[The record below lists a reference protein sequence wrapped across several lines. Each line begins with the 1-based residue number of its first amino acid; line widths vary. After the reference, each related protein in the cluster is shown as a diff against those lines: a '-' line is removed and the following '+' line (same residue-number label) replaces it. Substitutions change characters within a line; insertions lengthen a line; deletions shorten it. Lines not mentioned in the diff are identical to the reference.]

1 MTEPSPPSR
10 RLLFGISLVCAA
22 NLLLEVALTRIFS
35 ALMFYHFTFFAIA
48 VALLGMGASGV
59 WVYAFSERYTE
70 ATVVDDLARASR
82 RFAAA
87 TILVL
92 AYVLAN
98 PMDAHVGLGEAPKFT
113 NISVIQLLL
122 LCGVTFLPFFFAG
135 TVVSL
140 AITHFR
146 RDIDRVYVFD
156 LAGASLAALAVGLV
170 IRLLGGP
177 GLVTSVAVLACGA
190 AVLFATTRRSLCALG
205 ASALLLVLTLT
216 TGVFAPPSAKSVR
229 ADRVVFD
236 EWNTFSHIT
245 VEKMAADKYDIRID
259 SAARTPIAHLRD
271 ASSSLWM
278 VDITALA
285 YTVHPGGAPAAMII
299 GPGGGIDVA
308 RALASGVKHVTAV
321 EINPLIAD
329 AIMRDEFEAASG
341 GLYRDPRV
349 TIAVDEGRSFVRRT
363 TARYDVI
370 QTSLVDTW
378 AATASGAFALTENTL
393 YTVEAFQD
401 YYAHLNDGGIVTV
414 TRWWTFL
421 AGPETMRL
429 VILAAAALEAD
440 GVPPSLTRKHLY
452 LAKHGNFG
460 TLIVKKTPLTDDE
473 IARLD
478 GWCKQLGHQV
488 MLSPKVAL
496 VPELASMLAAGAWS
510 DLVRRYPSDLTPP
523 TDDRPFFFYFVKPTQ
538 LLSWAKLSD
547 ASITNPALWLLSALS
562 VVLVV
567 LTFAFVFVPL
577 ALRRWGDLAS
587 GDADPRGWRRR
598 VLGLGYF
605 AAIGFAFMVVEIAL
619 MQRLSLF
626 LGHPSYS
633 LVVVLF
639 AVLLGTAIGARL
651 SRRFRGRPG
660 HGTLLG
666 GVLLAVLA
674 IAAGLFLADVLRAMI
689 AIALPARMALAS
701 AVVLAFGLAMGL
713 MLPLG
718 VRLLAAVDPRIIPW
732 AWGINGGMSVIGTVG
747 ATVIAINAGFGVT
760 FHVGAVLYAGA
771 GAIGWL
777 LGRELEVR
785 S

>member
-1 MTEPSPPSR
+1 MSVPAPSR
-10 RLLFGISLVCAA
+10 RLLLGLALVCAA

-70 ATVVDDLARASR
+70 ATVEHDLARAAR

-87 TILVL
+87 TVLVL
-92 AYVLAN
+92 LYVLAN
-98 PMDAHVGLGEAPKFT
+98 PMDAHVGLGEAPRFT
-113 NISVIQLLL
+113 NVSLLQLLL
-122 LCGVTFLPFFFAG
+122 LCGATCLPFFFAG
-135 TVVSL
+135 LVVSL

-146 RDIDRVYVFD
+146 RDIDRVYAFD
-156 LAGASLAALAVGLV
+156 LAGASVAALAVGLL

-177 GLVTSVAVLACGA
+177 ALVTAIAALGCGA
-190 AVLFATTRRSLCALG
+190 GALFVPGRRSYGALAASGLLVVVALG
-205 ASALLLVLTLT
+205 
-216 TGVFAPPSAKSVR
+216 TGLFAPPSAKSVR

-245 VEKMAADKYDIRID
+245 VEKMADGKFDIRID
-259 SAARTPIAHLRD
+259 SAARTPVAHLRD
-271 ASSSLWM
+271 TTSDQWM
-278 VDITALA
+278 VDITALG
-285 YTVHPGGAPAAMII
+285 YTVHPGGAEHALII

-308 RALASGVKHVTAV
+308 RALASGVKRVTAV

-329 AIMRDEFEAASG
+329 AIMRGKFEAASG
-341 GLYRDPRV
+341 GLYRDPR
-349 TIAVDEGRSFVRRT
+349 IAIEVDEGRSFIRRT
-363 TARYDVI
+363 SSRYDVI

-401 YYAHLNDGGIVTV
+401 YYAHLTDRGIVTM

-440 GVPPSLTRKHLY
+440 GVAPIATRQHLY
-452 LAKHGNFG
+452 LARHGNFG
-460 TLIVKKTPLTDDE
+460 TLLVKKTPFTADE
-473 IARLD
+473 ISRLD
-478 GWCKQLGHQV
+478 AWCTRLGHET
-488 MLSPKVAL
+488 MLSPTASRMPAL
-496 VPELASMLAAGAWS
+496 ADMLAAGAWS
-510 DLVRRYPSDLTPP
+510 ARVRAYPSDLTPP
-523 TDDRPFFFYFVKPTQ
+523 TDDRPFFFYFVKPSQ
-538 LLSWAKLSD
+538 LWSWKNVDD
-547 ASITNPALWLLSALS
+547 ATISNPALWLLGALCA
-562 VVLVV
+562 VLVV
-567 LTFAFVFVPL
+567 LTFAFVFLPL
-577 ALRRWGDLAS
+577 VLRRWSDLA
-587 GDADPRGWRRR
+587 GAPGERGGWRRR
-598 VLGLGYF
+598 GLGLGYF

-626 LGHPSYS
+626 LGHPSYA

-639 AVLLGTAIGARL
+639 AILLGTSVGARL
-651 SRRFRGRPG
+651 SRRFAARPG
-660 HGTLLG
+660 VGALIG
-666 GVLLAVLA
+666 GVILAVLA
-674 IAAGLFLADVLRAMI
+674 IVAGVALAGVLRSLI
-689 AIALPARMALAS
+689 AIALPARMVLS
-701 AVVLAFGLAMGL
+701 AAIVLGFGLAMGL

-718 VRLLAAVDPRIIPW
+718 VRLVGSTDPRLVPW

-760 FHVGAVLYAGA
+760 FHVGAALYLAAG
-771 GAIGWL
+771 GTGWL
-777 LGRELEVR
+777 LGRAVEA